1 MTSAEHNHLVKFYGY
16 TGEDSQQKAKGSK
29 SRILRPRIVLEL
41 MEGGALDSLL
51 YTTKWLPTTKQALQM
66 SRDVADA
73 MVYLHRNPDGEGKP
87 ISERTAAEQLS
98 RR

>member
-1 MTSAEHNHLVKFYGY
+1 MSTSHTYVTRTGPLGELLLRRRLRLCPVLVALMRKY
-16 TGEDSQQKAKGSK
+16 
-29 SRILRPRIVLEL
+29 

-73 MVYLHRNPDGEGKP
+73 MVYLHHNPDGEGKP
-87 ISERTAAEQLS
+87 ISEPTAAEQPS